1 MNTMLYILKFLF
13 KYFFFHYKMINTY
26 ILSGTTS
33 NFVTYNHRAQLDPS
47 KKYEAALLSLHM
59 FNSIPNIIDGKN
71 NVFKYSI
78 DNGITWKVISI
89 ATGAYELTAINNEIQ
104 RQMIVE
110 GDFDKNNSLC
120 YITITANES
129 RGTSI
134 INITNADYVVAN
146 SRYSIAS
153 VLGFTVNTLLKHGY
167 NESPSKVDITHIN
180 SILVNINIIMGSYDM
195 GNSSSCIHLFYPNV
209 GFGYKIIE
217 KPDPVWYP
225 VTRSDISRMELSL
238 MDQDGKPIDIGGER
252 LTVRI
257 CVREVRNGQNEI
269 IEAIKYLRDEKILKI
284 IV

>member
-1 MNTMLYILKFLF
+1 MANT
-13 KYFFFHYKMINTY
+13 H

-134 INITNADYVVAN
+134 INITNPNYQVAFN
-146 SRYSIAS
+146 SPHSIGS
-153 VLGFTVNTLLKHGY
+153 VLGFTANDLPIYGY
-167 NESPSKVDITHIN
+167 NESPSKVDIMHIN
-180 SILVNINIIMGSYDM
+180 SILVNIDIISGSYVK
-195 GNSSSCIHLFYPNV
+195 GNSSSAIHAFYPNV

-217 KPDPVWYP
+217 KPTSELIWYP
-225 VTRSDISRMELSL
+225 VSRSDISLMELSL
-238 MDQDGKPIDIGGER
+238 TDQDGKPIDTGGER

-257 CVREVRNGQNEI
+257 CVREVRNIQNEI
-269 IEAIKYLRDEKILKI
+269 IQAIKYLKNERIL
-284 IV
+284 

>member
-1 MNTMLYILKFLF
+1 MANT
-13 KYFFFHYKMINTY
+13 H

-134 INITNADYVVAN
+134 INITNADYQVAFN
-146 SRYSIAS
+146 SLHSIGS
-153 VLGFTVNTLLKHGY
+153 VLGFTANDLPSYGY
-167 NESPSKVDITHIN
+167 N
-180 SILVNINIIMGSYDM
+180 
-195 GNSSSCIHLFYPNV
+195 
-209 GFGYKIIE
+209 
-217 KPDPVWYP
+217 
-225 VTRSDISRMELSL
+225 
-238 MDQDGKPIDIGGER
+238 
-252 LTVRI
+252 
-257 CVREVRNGQNEI
+257 
-269 IEAIKYLRDEKILKI
+269 
-284 IV
+284 